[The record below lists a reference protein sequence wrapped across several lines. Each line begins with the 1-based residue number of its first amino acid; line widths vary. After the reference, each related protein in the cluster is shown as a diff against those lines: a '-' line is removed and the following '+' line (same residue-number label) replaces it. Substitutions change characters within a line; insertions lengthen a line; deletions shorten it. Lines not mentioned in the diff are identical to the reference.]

1 MSFPSGQVVDLT
13 SCDKEPIHT
22 PGAIQPHGLLFAL
35 QEPDLLISQVSANV
49 AEVLAIPPEQ
59 LLGNPLQQLLDA
71 TSLARVAEALHSD
84 RPQENNPLPL
94 RVGSRSFEGIIHR
107 HQGATILEI
116 EPERTDA
123 KAGGPPAR
131 ALQRAIARLQA
142 APSVQG
148 LCEAAVRE
156 VRSLTGFDRVLLYR
170 FDEEENG
177 EVIAEDKLGGLEP
190 FLGLHYPA
198 SDIPRQARQ
207 LYLLNWLRIIPDR
220 EYHPAPIVPA
230 LRPDNQ
236 QPLDL
241 SFSVLRSVS
250 PIHLEY
256 LKNMGV
262 RASMSISLVRGTRL
276 WGLISCGH
284 QSPRYI
290 SYEVR
295 NACELIG
302 RIAAQQLAS
311 REELEVLEVQKKR
324 RVLQA
329 RLLEGMREE
338 EGAVLAGLLR
348 HPAELMGLVGAS
360 GVVISSEE
368 RRWTAGSVPSPKIV
382 EALIGW
388 LREPAAGDCFHTKA
402 LPSLFPAAEPAK
414 EVASGLLAI
423 SIPKPVPDYVLWF
436 RPEVIQTVN
445 WGGNPAKPVEVEGQ
459 GLRLHPRRSF
469 ELWKEVVRSTSLQ
482 WSASDLE
489 AAASLRRY
497 AIEVDLGRQVV
508 RKQQAVDARD
518 DLVAVVSHDLKNP
531 LAAIQMHTG
540 LILRA
545 VSSEEGGPWRRVQSS
560 VERIQRST
568 ERMNT
573 LIQDLLDLAKI
584 EAGRFTV
591 NTRPEAIESL
601 MEECLE
607 ILSPLAEQ
615 KHIRLTYKVSASN
628 HLVSADRE
636 RIFQVLS
643 NLLGNAIKFTPEQ
656 GAIHLAV
663 DAEGDKIRFAV
674 RDTGPGISQE
684 QLSQVFNRYWQAR
697 KQQSKGTGLGLY
709 IVKGIVEAHG
719 GRVWAESEEGRG
731 STFSFTLPAAKAHE
745 QGM

>member
-1 MSFPSGQVVDLT
+1 VDLT
-13 SCDKEPIHT
+13 HCEKEPIHI
-22 PGAIQPHGLLFAL
+22 PGSIQSHGILLAL
-35 QEPDLLISQVSANV
+35 HEPDLLISQVSANV
-49 AEVLAIPPEQ
+49 AEVLGIPPAQ
-59 LLGNPLQQLLDA
+59 LLGSPLQQLLGPP
-71 TSLARVAEALHSD
+71 SLGHVAEALRSD

-94 RVGSRSFEGIIHR
+94 VVGSRRFDGIVHR
-107 HQGATILEI
+107 HQGATLLEL
-116 EPERTDA
+116 EPER
-123 KAGGPPAR
+123 AGEEGAGPLAR
-131 ALQRAIARLQA
+131 ALQRAIARIQA
-142 APSVQG
+142 APSMRE
-148 LCEAAVRE
+148 LCETAARE
-156 VRSLTGFDRVLLYR
+156 VRALTGFDRVVLYH

-177 EVIAEDKLGGLEP
+177 EVLAEDKLEGLEP

-207 LYLLNWLRIIPDR
+207 LYILNWLRIIPDR
-220 EYHPAPIVPA
+220 EYRPVPIVPA

-256 LKNMGV
+256 LKNMGI

-295 NACELIG
+295 SACELIG
-302 RIAAQQLAS
+302 RITAQQIAAS
-311 REELEVLEVQKKR
+311 EEKEALEARKKQ

-329 RLLEGMREE
+329 RLVEGMREE
-338 EGAVLAGLLR
+338 TGNVLSGLLR
-348 HPAELMGLVGAS
+348 HPVELLELVGAS

-368 RRWTAGSVPSPKIV
+368 ERWTAGAVPSPEIV

-388 LREPAAGDCFHTKA
+388 LREQAPGEVFSTKA
-402 LPSLFPAAEPAK
+402 LPRLLPAVEPAK
-414 EVASGLLAI
+414 GVASGLLAI

-436 RPEVIQTVN
+436 RPEVIQSVN
-445 WGGNPAKPVEVEGQ
+445 WGGNPAKPVEVEGPEQ
-459 GLRLHPRRSF
+459 RLHPRRSF

-482 WSASDLE
+482 WSASELE

-497 AIEVDLGRQVV
+497 AIEVELGLQVV

-531 LAAIQMHTG
+531 LAAIQLQTG

-545 VSSEEGGPWRRVQSS
+545 VTAEEGTPWRRVQTSA
-560 VERIQRST
+560 EQIQRSA
-568 ERMNT
+568 ERMRT

-591 NTRPEAIESL
+591 SIRAETIEDL
-601 MEECLE
+601 MGECLE
-607 ILSPLAEQ
+607 ILSPLAGQ
-615 KHIRLTYKVSASN
+615 KHIRLTHQVSAPN
-628 HLVSADRE
+628 AMVSADRE

-663 DAEGDKIRFAV
+663 DSEGDMIRFAV
-674 RDTGPGISQE
+674 RDTGPGIARE

-697 KQQSKGTGLGLY
+697 KQASKGTGLGLY
-709 IVKGIVEAHG
+709 IVKGIIEAHG
-719 GRVWAESEEGRG
+719 GKVWADSEEGRG
-731 STFSFTLPAAKAHE
+731 STFYFTLPVAKAHQE
-745 QGM
+745 VT